1 MASLARFAQTLL
13 DYATSCAKR
22 NWAQRV
28 EPFHLLA
35 AIRRW
40 DENEFDSQFP
50 GLSEKLERVLL
61 LRKGSFLKPE
71 SVDERVTKLLEGIS
85 SPDELGGLVSQL
97 LTELKEDFD
106 HASEGVQESEM
117 RKKDAS
123 SVSTQKNETAPS
135 PGSTAAENRRG
146 IALDRSLVGRVAE
159 LLSLSDERLLVDI
172 DRDVDEIRQRVLGA
186 ENLEF
191 SDMVSASLGFRDKV
205 PDTQTTDFPLI
216 VKMLVQSD
224 LPEAGRLATLLAIAY
239 VDLAEFAASLDS
251 VVTEVEIDA
260 IDSIRLDCR
269 EALGGRLDATSDALV
284 EFESKFS
291 ELVGMDE
298 VKKDLKKRVE
308 FMLVHKRRASRG
320 LPVDNHRMHMAFVG
334 NPGTGKT
341 TVARL
346 YGQLL
351 DRLGLLPSNLFHETD
366 RSGLIGS
373 FVGETEKKTREVIR
387 KAEGGILFI
396 DEAYALNDEFHSGK
410 GYGEEA
416 VNVLVKQMED
426 CKDRL
431 MVVFAGYKEPMQ
443 SFLTVNPGLKSRIP
457 SVIEFPDYSVEELL
471 DIVQRVALRRGLTLS
486 SEAMQL
492 LSSNFHILK
501 GQDGFGNA
509 REVENLLDSAQR
521 NLTARVSHMGNLATT
536 KEMSLIIKED
546 IPEVSQVN
554 RENTRGPIGFRS

>member
-1 MASLARFAQTLL
+1 MATLGRLAQTVL
-13 DYATSCAKR
+13 DYATSIAKR
-22 NWAQRV
+22 NWAPIV
-28 EPFHLLA
+28 EPIHLLA

-40 DENEFDSQFP
+40 DEEEFDEKFP
-50 GLSEKLERVLL
+50 SLGEKIERALL
-61 LRKGSFLKPE
+61 VGKGTSLKPE
-71 SVDERVTKLLEGIS
+71 SVEGRVLKLLEEVS
-85 SPDELGGLVSQL
+85 SSEELDEIVSQL
-97 LTELKEDFD
+97 MADLKDVLNIDSNDVRGAAERQ
-106 HASEGVQESEM
+106 SNRQS
-117 RKKDAS
+117 S
-123 SVSTQKNETAPS
+123 SVQNEGGVADAAFDRAVNQRNILLDSTLIGRIS
-135 PGSTAAENRRG
+135 GLLG
-146 IALDRSLVGRVAE
+146 IKEEE
-159 LLSLSDERLLVDI
+159 LLPLVFG
-172 DRDVDEIRQRVLGA
+172 DVDEIRQRVLSSESLELA
-186 ENLEF
+186 EAVSNGLGVSEVLPDSGSTEF
-191 SDMVSASLGFRDKV
+191 LTLVR
-205 PDTQTTDFPLI
+205 
-216 VKMLVQSD
+216 MLVDSTS
-224 LPEAGRLATLLAIAY
+224 PEAGRLGTLLAIAY

-251 VVTEVEIDA
+251 VVTDVEIDA

-269 EALGGRLDATSDALV
+269 EALGGRLDATSEALLQ
-284 EFESKFS
+284 FESKFA
-291 ELVGMDE
+291 ELVGMHE

-320 LPVDNHRMHMAFVG
+320 LPVEDHRMHMAFVG

-351 DRLGLLPSNLFHETD
+351 DGLGLLPSNLFHETD

-431 MVVFAGYKEPMQ
+431 MVVFAGYKEPME

-492 LSSNFHILK
+492 LSSSFHILK
-501 GQDGFGNA
+501 EQDGFGNA